1 MIKRKTA
8 IAVAFVAMATSVL
21 AQEEDTASDSF
32 MAQEEGAA
40 SDAVPVLEDVMVTA
54 RKVEERLKDVPQS
67 VTLITGEAIQ
77 ERGVRNIADLVREIP
92 NLSSS
97 FVYSN
102 DINIRGINSSTFTNT
117 NPVVI
122 YVDGVPQSNR
132 FSYDALLEN
141 VDRVEV
147 LRGPQGTLY
156 GKDSI
161 GGVINIITK
170 TPTNIWS
177 GSAGAEVANQNG
189 KEVTFS
195 LNGPVIKD
203 QLFFTLGGKV
213 TRNNGWITN
222 TYPGMDSNANGR
234 DDQMFRLGFHF
245 KATPDTTLRLNV
257 SRDDLTNDWID
268 GGVAPAGVALDDYSR
283 DQASQA
289 RFDEVTRTQTVSDA
303 QSLSVQHQIG
313 GITVD
318 GIVTNKS
325 VKIDGDYDGDWGD
338 DPIWSGLTVFQHS
351 KVDTQTQELRLSG
364 GQPGSL
370 RWLGGLYHETEE
382 VQNLRYGGQFPGALL
397 GSPFDLDSDVPSTT
411 QSDTLAAFGQV
422 MMPLSER
429 FELTLGGRYQRI
441 DKDFTGDV
449 FFTPVGSTGFPPQFT
464 LTGSQTWYTF
474 LPKAALSYELTPNWT
489 TYVSVAKGYLP
500 GGFNYYPSSP
510 VVADNLFEPQ
520 TSINYEAGIR
530 SDFGRLYL
538 SAALFYMDIKDIHVY
553 SSDATGLIFVTSNA
567 GRGTSRGAELE
578 ASYLLTDEW
587 EVSTAL
593 GLTDATY
600 DEYPDPSVNG
610 NTIEKTPSYT
620 ISIGLQYTA
629 DNGFYGRA
637 DLRGQ
642 GKRYFNPENTLVDD
656 AYATLDLK
664 AGYEK
669 GPWNLYAYV
678 RNLTD
683 EDYVSSAL
691 VYQFGRNMVT
701 FGEPRRFGVGL
712 RYSF

>member
-1 MIKRKTA
+1 MIKSKTA
-8 IAVAFVAMATSVL
+8 IAVAFTAMATS
-21 AQEEDTASDSF
+21 A
-32 MAQEEGAA
+32 MAQDK
-40 SDAVPVLEDVMVTA
+40 DAVPDAVQVLEEVTVTA
-54 RKVEERLKDVPQS
+54 NKVEEKLKDVPQS

-77 ERGVRNIADLVREIP
+77 EQGIRNIADLVREIP

-97 FVYSN
+97 FLYSN
-102 DINIRGINSSTFTNT
+102 EINFRGINSSTFTNT

-132 FSYDALLEN
+132 YSYDALLEN

-147 LRGPQGTLY
+147 LRGPQGSLY
-156 GKDSI
+156 GKDAI

-170 TPTNIWS
+170 TPTNRWS
-177 GSAGAEVANQNG
+177 GYAGAEVANQDG
-189 KEVTFS
+189 KELTFS

-203 QLFFTLGGKV
+203 RLFLTLSGKV
-213 TRNNGWITN
+213 AKNDGWITN

-257 SRDDLTNDWID
+257 LHDDLTNDWID
-268 GGVAPAGVALDDYSR
+268 GGLAPEGVALDDYSR
-283 DQASQA
+283 DRASQA

-313 GITVD
+313 GITID

-338 DPIWSGLTVFQHS
+338 SPIYRGLTVYQHS
-351 KVDTQTQELRLSG
+351 EVDTQTQELRLSG

-370 RWLGGLYHETEE
+370 RWIGGLYHETEKYR
-382 VQNLRYGGQFPGALL
+382 NLRYGGQYPGAVL
-397 GSPFDLDSDVPSTT
+397 GTPFDVDTDVPSTT
-411 QSDTLAAFGQV
+411 KSDTLAAFGQM
-422 MMPLSER
+422 MMPLSSG

-441 DKDFTGDV
+441 EKDFTGD
-449 FFTPVGSTGFPPQFT
+449 FYLTPVGSTGFPPQFT
-464 LTGSQTWYTF
+464 LVGDKSWSAF
-474 LPKAALSYELTPNWT
+474 LPKVALSYDLTPNWKS
-489 TYVSVAKGYLP
+489 YVSVAKGYLP

-510 VVADNLFEPQ
+510 VVADNRFEPQ
-520 TSINYEAGIR
+520 TSTNYEAGIR
-530 SDFGRLYL
+530 SDSGRLYL
-538 SAALFYMDIKDIHVY
+538 SASLFYMDIKDIHVY
-553 SSDATGLIFVTSNA
+553 SYDTNGLVFVTSNA
-567 GRGTSRGAELE
+567 GRGTSKGAELE

-600 DEYPDPSVNG
+600 DEYPDPSING
-610 NTIEKTPSYT
+610 NKIEKTPSYT
-620 ISIGLQYTA
+620 ARIGLKYTA
-629 DNGFYGRA
+629 GSGFYGRA

-642 GKRYFNPENTLVDD
+642 GKRYFNPENTLVED

-664 AGYEK
+664 AGYEE
-669 GPWNLYAYV
+669 GPWNVYAYV

-683 EDYVSSAL
+683 EDYVSFAQI
-691 VYQFGRNMVT
+691 YQSGRNMVT
-701 FGEPRRFGVGL
+701 FGEPRRFDVGV